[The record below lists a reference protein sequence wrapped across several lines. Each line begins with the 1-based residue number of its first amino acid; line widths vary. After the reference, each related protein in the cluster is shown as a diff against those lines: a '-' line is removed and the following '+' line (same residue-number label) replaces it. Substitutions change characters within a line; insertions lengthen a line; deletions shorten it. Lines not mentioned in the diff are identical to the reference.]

1 VGSDPAP
8 PDPAE
13 GTGSTLGARVRRA
26 KGAVD
31 HRFRGSSAEHI
42 WNRLNAMDF
51 INRGMLFAGMLLL
64 CFFPFMIVVNALT
77 GRGTVDGLVR
87 HLGLNKQAATDLSHV
102 FASTSATSSQVTGA
116 SYVFFVLGGVA
127 AATAVQGLYEN
138 AYEVE
143 SRGMKDFL
151 RQLAWLATLMGI
163 TFLAGW
169 VGPSLRHSGGPVLL
183 GVLAFVATSLFW
195 WFTMWFLLAGRVHW
209 RELIAGAVATG
220 AFWVAMQAVFSLIF
234 SNEIISDDKK
244 YGPVGV
250 VFALMSWFIAI
261 GVVIIL
267 GAVVGIV
274 WRERQLSLRA
284 GLTRMFAPRSRPA
297 APTEPGD
304 HDQPGPSVET
314 EAPV

>member
-1 VGSDPAP
+1 MAG
-8 PDPAE
+8 
-13 GTGSTLGARVRRA
+13 RVRRS

-31 HRFRGSSAEHI
+31 RRFRGSTAEHV

-64 CFFPFMIVVNALT
+64 CFFPFIIVVNALT
-77 GRGTVDGLVR
+77 GRGTVNGLVR
-87 HLGLNKQAATDLSHV
+87 HLGLNRQAAADVSHV

-143 SRGMKDFL
+143 ARGMKDFL
-151 RQLAWLATLMGI
+151 RRLAWLAILIGMS
-163 TFLAGW
+163 FVAGW
-169 VGPSLRHSGGPVLL
+169 IGPSLRHGGGPVFL
-183 GVLAFVATSLFW
+183 GVLGFVATTLFW

-209 RELIAGAVATG
+209 RELVPGAVATG
-220 AFWVAMQAVFSLIF
+220 AFWVGMEAVFSLIF

-244 YGPVGV
+244 YGPIGV

-274 WRERQLSLRA
+274 WRERQLSLKS
-284 GLTRMFAPRSRPA
+284 GLTRVLARRSRGAGRSAPGRPGPPRSDD
-297 APTEPGD
+297 APVP
-304 HDQPGPSVET
+304 PVET
-314 EAPV
+314 ETPA